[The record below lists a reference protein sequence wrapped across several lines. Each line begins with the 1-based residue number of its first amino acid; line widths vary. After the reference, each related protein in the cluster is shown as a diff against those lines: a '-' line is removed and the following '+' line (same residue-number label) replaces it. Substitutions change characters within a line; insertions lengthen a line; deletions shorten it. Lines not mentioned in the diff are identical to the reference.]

1 VFVIMSDDFQ
11 NDENETVDA
20 SGLRK
25 QLSELGKKL
34 KAAEEQNAQLAKQVR
49 SNSVKELFAAAKA
62 DPRGVKFYNGEP
74 TKEALTEWLKGDG
87 EVFAK
92 APETNEQQGQG
103 QEGQAGAPEA
113 QGQFPPGF
121 TAEMVQA
128 AQAAARMQPTPANL
142 DSLADLADRVGKSS
156 MKTDDDKADLQK
168 LWDGIQN
175 ASRAAYQERGY

>member
-1 VFVIMSDDFQ
+1 MSDDFQ
-11 NDENETVDA
+11 NDDQNEDA
-20 SGLRK
+20 GGLRK

-34 KAAEEQNAQLAKQVR
+34 KAAEEQNAALAKQVR
-49 SNSVKELFAAAKA
+49 SSSIKDLFSELKA
-62 DPRGVKFYNGEP
+62 NPKGVKFYNGEP
-74 TKEALTEWLKGDG
+74 TKEALAEWLKGDG
-87 EVFAK
+87 DIFAK

-103 QEGQAGAPEA
+103 QEGQAGGQES
-113 QGQFPPGF
+113 QGQFPAGF

-142 DSLADLADRVGKSS
+142 DSLADLADRVGKSP